1 MKKLGCAC
9 SCGAVQS
16 LSTHRFSGQLMQFA
30 CRLSLPDLTASLQNP
45 VNANHSQPQLFSRLL
60 LTLSR
65 PMR

>member
-16 LSTHRFSGQLMQFA
+16 LPTRRFSGQLMQFA
-30 CRLSLPDLTASLQNP
+30 CRLSLPDRSASLQNP
-45 VNANHSQPQLFSRLL
+45 VNANHSQLQLFSRLL
-60 LTLSR
+60 PTFSR